1 MSNDKLQGVIK
12 ELEWVYWIFPGVFLS
27 GLVIEIILYQMCD
40 IAPLSTV
47 ALTVFWAL
55 FGYAAQTL
63 VLHRTIRTLKM
74 HAS

>member
-1 MSNDKLQGVIK
+1 MTKQKLQQILK
-12 ELEWVYWIFPGVFLS
+12 ELQWVYWIFPGVFLS
-27 GLVIEIILYQMCD
+27 GLVVEIILYQMGD

-63 VLHRTIRTLKM
+63 LLHRTIRSLKTEI
-74 HAS
+74 S